1 MAHLPYLA
9 LTDGHGTGYLIG
21 MSCLH
26 AVALQTHQWELIKHV
41 CHSRYA
47 CTYGYRIPGQEL
59 FVLWVAHLWNSR
71 KESRFHVAV
80 MFMLRS
86 AQLAPA
92 ALVAMAME

>member
-1 MAHLPYLA
+1 MYLR
-9 LTDGHGTGYLIG
+9 LQNSWPGT
-21 MSCLH
+21 
-26 AVALQTHQWELIKHV
+26 V
-41 CHSRYA
+41 C
-47 CTYGYRIPGQEL
+47 
-59 FVLWVAHLWNSR
+59 VMVAHLWNSR